1 MASNSKFLLLTWL
14 IVALYL
20 CSIAYAFF
28 NFKPIEKEPMYIET
42 ISYYEDTIEKVRFK
56 KQILRDSIYM
66 YDTMYVDTFS
76 RTSDGL
82 KRAIN
87 LHRHIDS
94 LTSESLSR

>member
-14 IVALYL
+14 TLALYL
-20 CSIAYAFF
+20 FSVVYAFF
-28 NFKPIEKEPMYIET
+28 TFEPIEREPLYIET

-56 KQILRDSIYM
+56 KQLLHDSIYM

-94 LTSESLSR
+94 ITSELLSR